1 MKRQRFAAIGL
12 LVLLAV
18 APAAV
23 FAAPLPALF
32 APAVA
37 TAPLAISGSVS
48 VSPSVAVSEDSYVPS
63 GQVHEGDLVSVMGNV
78 RIEGE
83 VTGSVVVVMGS
94 IELSGHVQGDMVSV
108 MSRSHLAESA
118 LIDGEFVSV
127 GWSPQRDQGS
137 QIGGEIVNVNFMN
150 LLPFAGHGGGLRGLL
165 RFLLI
170 WHLIKLTF
178 LFIILLVITALL
190 PRRLSAM
197 AAAFPSRWGW
207 SFLVGL
213 LTYAGVL
220 IGAVVLAV
228 TVIGIPLAL
237 MLVFVATMLKWVGL
251 AAIFYL
257 MGQSMGR
264 NLFRREMPHIAS
276 VLGGFVLFAL
286 MSTVPLLGWLFGKV
300 LGILALGLVLVTRF
314 GAEPAPGPA
323 PATIAAGPAA
333 PPPQPATPPPAVP
346 LAGEPPRAW

>member
-1 MKRQRFAAIGL
+1 MMRQPIAATGL

-18 APAAV
+18 ASATV
-23 FAAPLPALF
+23 FAAPPPALF
-32 APAVA
+32 APGAA

-48 VSPSVAVSEDSYVPS
+48 VSPSVAVSEDSYVPA
-63 GQVHEGDLVSVMGNV
+63 GQVHEGDLVSVMGDV

-118 LIDGEFVSV
+118 GIDGEFVSF
-127 GWSPQRDQGS
+127 GWSPQRDHGS
-137 QIGGEIVNVNFMN
+137 RIRGEIVNVNFMN

-197 AAAFPSRWGW
+197 AAAFPARWGW

-220 IGAVVLAV
+220 IGACVLAV

-237 MLVFVATMLKWVGL
+237 MLWFVAKMLKWVGL

-276 VLGGFVLFAL
+276 VLGGFVIYAL
-286 MSTVPLLGWLFGKV
+286 MSMVPLLGWLFGMV
-300 LGILALGLVLVTRF
+300 LSILALGLVLVTRF
-314 GAEPAPGPA
+314 GAEPVPGPA
-323 PATIAAGPAA
+323 PATVTAGPAA
-333 PPPQPATPPPAVP
+333 PPPPPATPPPAVP
-346 LAGEPPRAW
+346 LASEPPRAW

>member
-1 MKRQRFAAIGL
+1 MKRQRFAATGL

-18 APAAV
+18 APAV
-23 FAAPLPALF
+23 VLAAPPPALY
-32 APAVA
+32 APGGV
-37 TAPLAISGSVS
+37 TAPLAITAT
-48 VSPSVAVSEDSYVPS
+48 VSPSVALSEDSYVPA
-63 GQVHEGDLVSVMGNV
+63 GTVHDGDLVSIMGDV

-94 IELSGHVQGDMVSV
+94 IELSGQVRGDMVSV
-108 MSRSHLAESA
+108 MSRSHLAEKA
-118 LIDGEFVSV
+118 TIDGEFVSV

-150 LLPFAGHGGGLRGLL
+150 LLPFAGHGGGIRGLL

-197 AAAFPSRWGW
+197 ASAFPSRWGW

-220 IGAVVLAV
+220 IGTIVLGV

-237 MLVFVATMLKWVGL
+237 MLWFVAKMLKWVGL

-276 VLGGFVLFAL
+276 VLGGFVLYAL
-286 MSTVPLLGWLFGKV
+286 MSMVPLLGWLFGMV
-300 LGILALGLVLVTRF
+300 LSILALGLVLVTRF
-314 GAEPAPGPA
+314 GAEPALTPT
-323 PATIAAGPAA
+323 PATVTSGPAA
-333 PPPQPATPPPAVP
+333 PPPHPSTPPPAVP
-346 LAGEPPRAW
+346 AVGEPPRAW

>member
-1 MKRQRFAAIGL
+1 MKRLRFAATGL
-12 LVLLAV
+12 LLLLAV
-18 APAAV
+18 APAVLLAAPPPGLLAPRAA
-23 FAAPLPALF
+23 AAPLGI
-32 APAVA
+32 
-37 TAPLAISGSVS
+37 TTT
-48 VSPSVAVSEDSYVPS
+48 VSPSVAVSEDSYVPA
-63 GQVHEGDLVSVMGNV
+63 GQVHEGDLVSVMGDV

-94 IELSGHVQGDMVSV
+94 VELSGHVAGDMVSV

-118 LIDGEFVSV
+118 AIDGEFVSV

-190 PRRLSAM
+190 PRRLAAM

-207 SFLVGL
+207 AFLVGL

-220 IGAVVLAV
+220 IGCVVLAV
-228 TVIGIPLAL
+228 TIIGIPLAL
-237 MLVFVATMLKWVGL
+237 MLWFVAKMLNWVGL

-264 NLFRREMPHIAS
+264 NLFRRELPHIAS
-276 VLGGFVLFAL
+276 VLGGFVLYAL
-286 MSTVPLLGWLFGKV
+286 MSMVPLLGWLFGMV
-300 LGILALGLVLVTRF
+300 LSILALGLVLVTRF
-314 GAEPAPGPA
+314 GAEPAVGPA
-323 PATIAAGPAA
+323 PATVTPGPAA
-333 PPPQPATPPPAVP
+333 PPPHPATPPPAVP
-346 LAGEPPRAW
+346 AAGEPPPAW